1 MEEKIEKMPT
11 LLFML
16 PIMQSFKRLEHL
28 IRHPNNV
35 NNKTSPPFPL
45 SHPSNTH
52 TQSKQTNKHQI
63 NMHMPVERVGID
75 QKYLYGFSH
84 CEYGS
89 IDQVECC
96 ALHLE
101 TV

>member
-35 NNKTSPPFPL
+35 NNKTSPPIPL
-45 SHPSNTH
+45 SHPSKHTH
-52 TQSKQTNKHQI
+52 TEQANKQTPDQYAHACRKGWNRPKISLWIFSLRIWKH
-63 NMHMPVERVGID
+63 
-75 QKYLYGFSH
+75 
-84 CEYGS
+84 
-89 IDQVECC
+89 
-96 ALHLE
+96 
-101 TV
+101 